1 MEDALSVPFIVSWWE
16 IKYWAEEIVFCGFS
30 LSTEPP
36 KVERNLTSDQ
46 RRVHSRNHSVW
57 RKNVVWTWREKTL
70 ISSNK
75 RWAISLF
82 NVSCGVAMINVCLWS
97 KNRAA
102 NHFRVSLRASSPS
115 RARTREPLRTRASR
129 VSTFD
134 DIFQAGWLRVDEVR
148 TAGCF
153 SVLPLLHIS
162 EFTQRDGRKK
172 RTAKHLHVKNVTGLL
187 LACFLFKN
195 WFHPF
200 FKKLWK

>member
-57 RKNVVWTWREKTL
+57 RNNVVWTWREKTL
-70 ISSNK
+70 ISSNT

-134 DIFQAGWLRVDEVR
+134 DIFHAGCLRGDEVR
-148 TAGCF
+148 SAGFF
-153 SVLPLLHIS
+153 SVLPLLHIMWVYAS
-162 EFTQRDGRKK
+162 GRQEEEDGKTLAWEKRDRAI
-172 RTAKHLHVKNVTGLL
+172 TCVFSV
-187 LACFLFKN
+187 
-195 WFHPF
+195 
-200 FKKLWK
+200 